1 MFKPGIE
8 WFIAWR
14 HLRDPERR
22 SRRTLV
28 LGLAALVAG
37 GLCLAAAAL
46 LPHVLRTH
54 ARAPG
59 EWMEIHPL
67 VAVER
72 LKTAGMI
79 AVAAGLLVTLMG
91 ALFATFTVFTAVSIF
106 GVFLGTGAPIIALS
120 VMSGFEADLK
130 GKIRATKAD
139 VVIERGDEKPF
150 TDWEAV
156 DKKIAGIPQVVGSM
170 PYIETEV
177 IIKHAT
183 NPAGMGIILRGI
195 DPARAPKVL
204 GLERT
209 LQEGKISYLEHP
221 AQIPADDFV
230 LHDSADPGDTA
241 SPLFPPPP
249 PEGAAETGNKDA
261 TKNATE
267 KALEKLTGELARKS
281 AARKGQGG
289 EEPPEPRARTTPP
302 PRPVLPGILLG
313 DELYQHTLRVFVGS
327 DVDIAC
333 PMCGVGPM
341 GPMPKLKPFR
351 VAGHFYTG
359 MYEFDSKLAYVSLEA
374 AQKFLGTP
382 DEVTGIEIRTS
393 TPEAARDVADELARR
408 LGPGFEVRTWEELNR
423 GLFTA
428 LKLEKVAMFV
438 VLTFIALVA
447 SFSIISNLIML
458 VTEKAREVAILK
470 SMGARD
476 GAILRIFFA
485 EGLYIG
491 FLGVILG
498 LGLGIGGCLLL
509 SHYGLPLDPDVY
521 YIQKLPVVMR
531 ASEIAAVNLAALGLC
546 CLATLYPA
554 MLASRMRP
562 VDGLRYE

>member
-1 MFKPGIE
+1 MLQPGFE

-28 LGLAALVAG
+28 VGLAALVAG
-37 GLCLAAAAL
+37 GLCFVAAAL
-46 LPHVLRTH
+46 VPRLMHVH

-59 EWMEIHPL
+59 EWMEVHPL
-67 VAVER
+67 LAVER
-72 LKTAGMI
+72 LRTAGMI
-79 AVAAGLLVTLMG
+79 AVAAGLLLTLLG
-91 ALFATFTVFTAVSIF
+91 ALFAAFTVFTAVSIF

-139 VVIERGDEKPF
+139 VVIETGDDRPF
-150 TDWEAV
+150 TNWEEV
-156 DKKIAGIPQVVGSM
+156 DRKIAGIHDVVGSM

-195 DPARAPKVL
+195 DPARAPYVL

-209 LQEGKISYLEHP
+209 MQEGKIAFLQHP
-221 AQIPADDFV
+221 EQIPTDDGDFMR
-230 LHDSADPGDTA
+230 DSAGPAGDSG
-241 SPLFPPPP
+241 SPLLPPPP
-249 PEGAAETGNKDA
+249 PDETSKGKSKGKSKDFS
-261 TKNATE
+261 KD
-267 KALEKLTGELARKS
+267 S
-281 AARKGQGG
+281 AKPGG
-289 EEPPEPRARTTPP
+289 RAPLPPRAI
-302 PRPVLPGILLG
+302 VPGILLG

-359 MYEFDSKLAYVSLEA
+359 MYEFDSKLAYVALA
-374 AQKFLGTP
+374 DAQKFLGTP
-382 DEVTGIEIRTS
+382 GEVTGIEIRTT
-393 TPEAARDVADELARR
+393 TPEAAHDVADEIARR
-408 LGPGFEVRTWEELNR
+408 LGPGYEVRTWEELNR
-423 GLFTA
+423 GLFAA

-447 SFSIISNLIML
+447 SFSIVSNLIML

-476 GAILRIFFA
+476 GAILRVFFA

-491 FLGVILG
+491 ILGLVLG
-498 LGLGIGGCLLL
+498 LGLGVGGCLLL

-531 ASEIAAVNLAALGLC
+531 AGEIAAVNLAALGLC

>member
-1 MFKPGIE
+1 MLTPGFE

-28 LGLAALVAG
+28 VGLAALVAG
-37 GLCLAAAAL
+37 ALCFAAAAL
-46 LPHVLRTH
+46 VPRFTHLH

-59 EWMEIHPL
+59 EWMEVHPL
-67 VAVER
+67 VIVDR
-72 LKTAGMI
+72 LRTAGMI
-79 AVAAGLLVTLMG
+79 AVAAGLLLTLLG
-91 ALFATFTVFTAVSIF
+91 SLFAFFTVFTAVSIF

-139 VVIERGDEKPF
+139 VVIERSDERPF
-150 TDWEAV
+150 TNWEEV
-156 DKKIAGIPQVVGSM
+156 DRKIAGIPQVAGSM

-195 DPARAPKVL
+195 DPERAPGVL
-204 GLERT
+204 GLEKT
-209 LQEGKISYLEHP
+209 MQEGKISYLSHP
-221 AQIPADDFV
+221 EQIPSDDGD
-230 LHDSADPGDTA
+230 LLRDSSGGDSA

-249 PEGAAETGNKDA
+249 PES
-261 TKNATE
+261 
-267 KALEKLTGELARKS
+267 KS
-281 AARKGQGG
+281 AKTKAATRDSTKDSTNDSTTRASNDSWKGSATGASKSRATPGGLAPLPAR
-289 EEPPEPRARTTPP
+289 PPVA
-302 PRPVLPGILLG
+302 GILLG

-333 PMCGVGPM
+333 PMCGIGPL

-359 MYEFDSKLAYVSLEA
+359 MYEFDSKLAYVALA
-374 AQKFLGTP
+374 DAQKFLGTP
-382 DEVTGIEIRTS
+382 GEVTGIEIRTV
-393 TPEAARDVADELARR
+393 TPEAAREVADEIGRR
-408 LGPGFEVRTWEELNR
+408 LGPGYEVRTWEELNR
-423 GLFTA
+423 GLFAA

-447 SFSIISNLIML
+447 SFSIVSNLIML

-476 GAILRIFFA
+476 GAILRIFIA

-491 FLGVILG
+491 LLGLALG